1 MLERQEAI
9 NLLTTKYRA
18 RRFDKAH
25 AIIFTFPNGKQIATE
40 NTKAEN
46 QRKTFSLVVDSLPP
60 KDVLLLDPVKFYPR
74 GVKDR
79 RANHNITQD
88 DAPTLYWQ
96 DYDTWRIYPETRLE
110 FEAFLRWYFDTNEDA
125 DSTRSSSDIAP
136 PIPNDEQRDSPI
148 TANAQAT
155 LGSDT
160 PNLKTD
166 EREAVVKV
174 RFGQGSFREALFRH
188 YKDYGEKCWMSG
200 IEGKRLLVASHIK
213 PWSHCGNDTDSRGQ
227 PDNGLLLSAL
237 WDAAFDVGLVS
248 FDPDWKVVVSSELS
262 ESAGCALNL
271 NAHSALPEAFRTD
284 GRKKYLTY
292 HRAEVF
298 EYWKKTESEKKV
310 LP

>member
-9 NLLTTKYRA
+9 NLLTAKYRA

-125 DSTRSSSDIAP
+125 DSTSPSSNITAP
-136 PIPNDEQRDSPI
+136 PTTPKILRDEQPEQALDEDIDSASKLEYP
-148 TANAQAT
+148 
-155 LGSDT
+155 
-160 PNLKTD
+160 
-166 EREAVVKV
+166 
-174 RFGQGSFREALFRH
+174 
-188 YKDYGEKCWMSG
+188 
-200 IEGKRLLVASHIK
+200 IEGIQQRAIR
-213 PWSHCGNDTDSRGQ
+213 TRRGQ
-227 PDNGLLLSAL
+227 PDFRKRMLVAYGNKCSVTGCEVQSVLEAAHIIPHAEGTDWDIGNGLPLRADIHTLFDLRLLS
-237 WDAAFDVGLVS
+237 VS
-248 FDPDWKVVVSSELS
+248 PDYRIHISREL
-262 ESAGCALNL
+262 AGSDYGNL
-271 NAHSALPEAFRTD
+271 HGKTINLPGKERHYPTPEKLAKHFEGFEARNTN
-284 GRKKYLTY
+284 K
-292 HRAEVF
+292 
-298 EYWKKTESEKKV
+298 
-310 LP
+310 